1 MGEGWECPS
10 HRRECG
16 AGSCTTEL
24 VSLLPLGREGQ
35 DSSLGNVGE
44 HTPILRKHSASPS
57 CTVNMCVPVPWKRN
71 RTLKSVN

>member
-1 MGEGWECPS
+1 MPISQERVRSSELYS
-10 HRRECG
+10 RAG
-16 AGSCTTEL
+16 APASIKI
-24 VSLLPLGREGQ
+24 VEGQ
-35 DSSLGNVGE
+35 DRLLGNGGR